1 MNTFNNRPF
10 YIMIML
16 IIFFSQIN
24 AQQSSKQEPKTLNDY
39 RVIQYISSS
48 GYDPIKVMRLDNNG
62 DLLFACKKG
71 KTKEQLHEMD
81 ILVGNSQIRLLEVY
95 DLLLVENDILKTAF
109 PILDAEQIVFD
120 DGF

>member
-62 DLLFACKKG
+62 DLLLACKKG
-71 KTKEQLHEMD
+71 KTT
-81 ILVGNSQIRLLEVY
+81 
-95 DLLLVENDILKTAF
+95 LKS
-109 PILDAEQIVFD
+109 
-120 DGF
+120 